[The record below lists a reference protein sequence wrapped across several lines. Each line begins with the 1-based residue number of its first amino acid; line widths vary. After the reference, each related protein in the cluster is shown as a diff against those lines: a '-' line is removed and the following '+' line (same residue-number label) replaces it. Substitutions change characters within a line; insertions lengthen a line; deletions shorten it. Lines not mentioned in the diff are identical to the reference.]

1 MDQVAKEQAFMS
13 ALVTEHFVQQSAASA
28 TISESSSRA
37 SLYLLSLSSSLVALG
52 FATQSRQ
59 AFPYFAAGILPAI
72 FILGIF
78 SFVRVTD
85 TAMANLNSLQ
95 AIVRIRNYYADLVPE
110 AERFFGQRRAKDDAA
125 TALTF
130 LGLSRSWI
138 NALFSMASTLAAI
151 NSLVAGV
158 GIVVLLV
165 TIFGAGSLGA
175 AAFIGVMLV
184 IVLMVAAVAYQ
195 LRRYAEM
202 VATSELRK

>member
-1 MDQVAKEQAFMS
+1 MDQQAREQAFMS

-52 FATQSRQ
+52 FAAQSRQ
-59 AFPYFAAGILPAI
+59 VFIYFAAAILPAI

-85 TAMANLNSLQ
+85 TSMANLNSLR
-95 AIVRIRNYYADLVPE
+95 AIVRIRRFYAGLVPD
-110 AERFFGQRRAKDDAA
+110 AAKFFGDHSSDGDTA
-125 TALTF
+125 TALNF
-130 LGLSRSWI
+130 LGITRSWA

-158 GIVVLLV
+158 GVVILLV
-165 TIFGAGSLGA
+165 SIFGTQSIGLAVAIA
-175 AAFIGVMLV
+175 AVIV
-184 IVLMVAAVAYQ
+184 IVLMVLAIAYQ
-195 LRRYAEM
+195 LRRFAQT
-202 VATSELRK
+202 VVGRS

>member
-1 MDQVAKEQAFMS
+1 MDQQAREQAFMS

-52 FATQSRQ
+52 FATQSSH
-59 AFPYFAAGILPAI
+59 AFPYFVAGVLPAI

-85 TAMANLNSLQ
+85 TSMANLSSLR
-95 AIVRIRNYYADLVPE
+95 AIARIRRFYAGLLPE
-110 AERFFGQRRAKDDAA
+110 AVPFFGQHDADGDTT

-130 LGLSRSWI
+130 LGITRSWT

-151 NSLVAGV
+151 NSLVAGAGV
-158 GIVVLLV
+158 VVLLV
-165 TIFGAGSLGA
+165 AIFGPGSLGVA
-175 AAFIGVMLV
+175 VAIAVILV
-184 IVLMVAAVAYQ
+184 IVLMVAAIAYQ
-195 LRRYAEM
+195 LRRFERL
-202 VATSELRK
+202 VARRS

>member
-1 MDQVAKEQAFMS
+1 MDQQAREQAFMS

-52 FATQSRQ
+52 FATQSKQ

-85 TAMANLNSLQ
+85 TAMANLNSLR
-95 AIVRIRNYYADLVPE
+95 AIVRIRRYYAGLVPD
-110 AERFFGQRRAKDDAA
+110 ASKFFGQPDGEGDTARAF
-125 TALTF
+125 TF
-130 LGLSRSWI
+130 LGTTQSWV
-138 NALFSMASTLAAI
+138 NALFSMASTLAAV

-158 GIVVLLV
+158 GVVILLV
-165 TIFGAGSLGA
+165 AIFGPGSFGLAVAVA
-175 AAFIGVMLV
+175 AVVV
-184 IVLMVAAVAYQ
+184 ILLMVAAINYQ
-195 LRRYAEM
+195 LQRFAHL
-202 VATSELRK
+202 VAHRN

>member
-1 MDQVAKEQAFMS
+1 MDQRAKEQAFMS

-52 FATQSRQ
+52 FAAQSRQ
-59 AFPYFAAGILPAI
+59 VFLYFAAGVLPAI

-110 AERFFGQRRAKDDAA
+110 AAKFFAQRAAKDDAA

-158 GIVVLLV
+158 GVVVLLV
-165 TIFGAGSLGA
+165 TIFGIGSLGPA
-175 AAFIGVMLV
+175 VLVGAMLV
-184 IVLMVAAVAYQ
+184 IVLMVGAVTYQ
-195 LRRYAEM
+195 LRRYSEM
-202 VATSELRK
+202 VVGRT

>member
-1 MDQVAKEQAFMS
+1 MDQKAKEQAFMS

-52 FATQSRQ
+52 FATQSKQ
-59 AFPYFAAGILPAI
+59 AFPYFAATILPAI

-85 TAMANLNSLQ
+85 TAMANLNSLR
-95 AIVRIRNYYADLVPE
+95 AIARIRRFYAGLVPE
-110 AERFFGQRRAKDDAA
+110 APRFFGEHDAAGDTA
-125 TALTF
+125 TALSFIGIT
-130 LGLSRSWI
+130 RSWA

-158 GIVVLLV
+158 GVVILLV
-165 TIFGAGSLGA
+165 MSFGPGAFGPAVAIGAVVVIGLMA
-175 AAFIGVMLV
+175 AAI
-184 IVLMVAAVAYQ
+184 AYQ
-195 LRRYAEM
+195 LRRFRQM
-202 VATSELRK
+202 VAGRH